1 MYLFIEEIHKYKPRY
16 LRDNLKM
23 IREVMGEYGEEI
35 VGSALDYCLD
45 NGLYNALC
53 LKEAASH
60 YRELKR
66 REKKPLPVVSVL
78 HDGVQTSQYDTDAY
92 IPERSKINRY
102 DQIMEI

>member
-45 NGLYNALC
+45 NG
-53 LKEAASH
+53 STT
-60 YRELKR
+60 
-66 REKKPLPVVSVL
+66 PF
-78 HDGVQTSQYDTDAY
+78 T
-92 IPERSKINRY
+92 
-102 DQIMEI
+102 